1 MKGKVDAEKR
11 DRLLSKL
18 YERAIIYGKDL
29 ACQIEASG
37 LDEEERKQLIYK
49 LALYFAE
56 SVLEKEDEWDE
67 CVTKMILRG
76 LRDGLIQVIDEEYPE
91 M

>member
-29 ACQIEASG
+29 ACPKNIT
-37 LDEEERKQLIYK
+37 LFLF
-49 LALYFAE
+49 LF
-56 SVLEKEDEWDE
+56 
-67 CVTKMILRG
+67 
-76 LRDGLIQVIDEEYPE
+76 
-91 M
+91 